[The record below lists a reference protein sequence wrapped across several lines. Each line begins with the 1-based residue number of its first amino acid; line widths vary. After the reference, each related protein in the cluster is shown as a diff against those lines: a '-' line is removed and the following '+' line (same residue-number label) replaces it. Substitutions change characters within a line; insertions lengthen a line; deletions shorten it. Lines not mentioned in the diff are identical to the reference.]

1 MWTCEVF
8 LWQTGCNQV
17 PEDTNEIW
25 FFAKLSDWLVALALE
40 PLMLEWF
47 VGRCEAAW
55 QTKGS
60 DTARDWK
67 RRKKALKVWHWFIKV
82 EYYAFSGG
90 FFICEAFERFSGEFD
105 SWNGLFLLE
114 VYSFISAFKA
124 EINPLEYLLRFKP
137 SSWSSAPLQPPRS
150 VFIFLLILSLTV
162 FFLYFRP
169 SCQDKYETQHS
180 EACRQ
185 ISSLEGDLAETTAV
199 RDQLHKYIR
208 ELEQANDDL
217 ERAKRSGGAWA
228 WFYWISRKKWR
239 NLS

>member
-1 MWTCEVF
+1 M
-8 LWQTGCNQV
+8 Q
-17 PEDTNEIW
+17 
-25 FFAKLSDWLVALALE
+25 
-40 PLMLEWF
+40 
-47 VGRCEAAW
+47 
-55 QTKGS
+55 
-60 DTARDWK
+60 
-67 RRKKALKVWHWFIKV
+67 H
-82 EYYAFSGG
+82 
-90 FFICEAFERFSGEFD
+90 D
-105 SWNGLFLLE
+105 SWLRFWNKCWTLAALSFTRNMRKCWRPGGEPCHKKLLK

-137 SSWSSAPLQPPRS
+137 SSWRSAPLQPPRS
-150 VFIFLLILSLTV
+150 VFILLLILSLTV

-228 WFYWISRKKWR
+228 WFYWISRNKWR